1 MVSEVR
7 GPAKPVQF
15 YHLLVSNLDRAL
27 NRNHRQT
34 YVIIMDFAKAF
45 NNVRDMMLVYK
56 LDYYGSRGPTHKW
69 ITSWLSERSQLSE
82 SGVGLSSLRSSPGP
96 ILCPQRIGFRAGP
109 VFSFPE
115 NIRSFVRL
123 LADDCDFAR

>member
-1 MVSEVR
+1 M
-7 GPAKPVQF
+7 
-15 YHLLVSNLDRAL
+15 
-27 NRNHRQT
+27 
-34 YVIIMDFAKAF
+34 IIMDFAKAV

-123 LADDCDFAR
+123 LADDCDLQDDMNSLAKWETDWQMNLMLPNVTK